1 MYESK
6 MCILPLAGDDPTP
19 RSFCQTPQSTPV
31 GTTIYRSIQATD
43 KDAGVNGLVEYFIVE
58 GSQNIS
64 DISPNTLTAA
74 DGFGVF
80 AIAYPH
86 QGQVTVVKTLDYERT
101 QRYYLTIVAS
111 RLLLLPQT
119 P

>member
-1 MYESK
+1 
-6 MCILPLAGDDPTP
+6 MCTRLAWLLVALV
-19 RSFCQTPQSTPV
+19 STPV
-31 GTTIYRSIQATD
+31 GTTIFRSIQATD

-86 QGQVTVVKTLDYERT
+86 QGQV
-101 QRYYLTIVAS
+101 
-111 RLLLLPQT
+111 
-119 P
+119 

>member
-1 MYESK
+1 MPS
-6 MCILPLAGDDPTP
+6 P
-19 RSFCQTPQSTPV
+19 STPV
-31 GTTIYRSIQATD
+31 GTTIFRSIQATD

-86 QGQVTVVKTLDYERT
+86 QGQCRTTVPPALSTAIAGDAVPSTG
-101 QRYYLTIVAS
+101 
-111 RLLLLPQT
+111 RLLWISSTGSKNRVTGEHGPCET
-119 P
+119 KR

>member
-1 MYESK
+1 MPQ
-6 MCILPLAGDDPTP
+6 PL
-19 RSFCQTPQSTPV
+19 STPV
-31 GTTIYRSIQATD
+31 GTTIFRSIQATD
-43 KDAGVNGLVEYFIVE
+43 KDAGVNGLIEYFIVE
-58 GSQNIS
+58 GAQNVS

-74 DGFGVF
+74 DGHGVF

-111 RLLLLPQT
+111 FLQHTEDLAACLADVLP
-119 P
+119 PLPVLK

>member
-1 MYESK
+1 MQEK
-6 MCILPLAGDDPTP
+6 VTP
-19 RSFCQTPQSTPV
+19 ITDRIDRNIHQTSTPV
-31 GTTIYRSIQATD
+31 GTTIFRSIQATD

-111 RLLLLPQT
+111 DQL
-119 P
+119 